1 MSSTDWVD
9 WHRAYDDPGSD
20 LSRRR
25 RSVQAA
31 TRDWIARAPAGP
43 LRIVSACAGDGR
55 DLLEVLAEQP
65 DPERFSARLLETDE
79 DLAGQAEQLARR
91 CGLAGVDVVRA
102 DAGVTGSYAGAVPA
116 DLVMLCG
123 VFGNL
128 TDADARWTIE
138 TTRHLCAPG
147 AFVVWTRGRFRGRDD
162 GVEPTD
168 TLSEWFAEAG
178 FEPVSLDKPADALYR
193 VGVHRLVA
201 PPEPL
206 VLGRQLFTFTR

>member
-1 MSSTDWVD
+1 MSSTDWVG
-9 WHRAYDDPGSD
+9 WHRQYDDPASD

-25 RSVQAA
+25 RSVQTAI
-31 TRDWIARAPAGP
+31 RDWIARAPEGP

-65 DPERFSARLLETDE
+65 DPDRFSARLLELDE
-79 DLAGQAEQLARR
+79 GLAGRAEQLARR
-91 CGLAGVDVVRA
+91 HGLAGVDVVRA
-102 DAGVTGSYAGAVPA
+102 DAGATESYAGAVPA
-116 DLVMLCG
+116 HLVMLCG

-128 TDADARWTIE
+128 TDEDARWTIE
-138 TTRHLCAPG
+138 AARQLCAAG
-147 AFVVWTRGRFRGRDD
+147 AEVVWTRGRFRDRDA
-162 GVEPTD
+162 VEPTVA
-168 TLSEWFAEAG
+168 LREWFAEAG
-178 FEPVSLDKPADALYR
+178 FELVSLDLPRDAVYR

>member
-1 MSSTDWVD
+1 MTGTDWID
-9 WHRAYDDPGSD
+9 WHRAYDDPASD

-31 TRDWIARAPAGP
+31 VRDWIYRSSDGP

-65 DPERFSARLLETDE
+65 DPERFSARLLETDGA
-79 DLAGQAEQLARR
+79 LAGKAEELARR
-91 CGLAGVDVVRA
+91 YGLAGVDVLRA
-102 DAGVTGSYAGAVPA
+102 DAGVTESYAGAVPA

-128 TDADARWTIE
+128 TDDDARWTIE

-147 AFVVWTRGRFRGRDD
+147 AFVVWTRGCFRGGGD

-168 TLSEWFAEAG
+168 ALREWFSEAG
-178 FEPVSLDKPADALYR
+178 FEQVSLDKPADSRYR

-206 VLGRQLFTFTR
+206 VLGRQLFTFIR